1 MIDKNLWT
9 SDAVVNAVLQGN
21 SHLEIVLS
29 NYFKAFIERLND
41 YDIALEGI
49 NSIDVL
55 NKKILDGI
63 DLLEVM
69 RKEFLDV
76 VAILATSESGH
87 LVKLLPVFFENLL
100 NNYEERGV
108 NLYTDTNAEALRNDH
123 YRFFN
128 QSLMISLTALLVE
141 NKCFDALKAILHTR
155 YKVHYKLY
163 GIVREVNFIRLRGYN
178 YTLNEYLN
186 TSSPKRI
193 SVTADY
199 ILKYSGTDFAKLVRA
214 DILLYYISLWQHT
227 DDFIDRFWFPEL
239 SVYNREKEI
248 LPYMVSRSYFEK
260 AKVLFKV
267 NSIDEYKNLLMSTPD
282 VMERNGIYRVPILP
296 EGLICNSVGTLR

>member
-9 SDAVVNAVLQGN
+9 FDAVVNAVLQGN
-21 SHLEIVLS
+21 PHLEIVLS
-29 NYFKAFIERLND
+29 NYFKTFIGRLND

-49 NSIDVL
+49 SSIDVL
-55 NKKILDGI
+55 NKKILEGI
-63 DLLEVM
+63 DLLEGM

-76 VAILATSESGH
+76 IAVFANSESEY

-108 NLYTDTNAEALRNDH
+108 NLYTDTNAESLRNDH

-128 QSLMISLTALLVE
+128 QFLMISLAALLVE
-141 NKCFDALKAILHTR
+141 NKCFNALKAILHTK

-163 GIVREVNFIRLRGYN
+163 GMVRDVNFIRLRGYN

-199 ILKYSGTDFAKLVRA
+199 ILKYSGADFAKLVRA

-248 LPYMVSRSYFEK
+248 LPYMVSQSYFEQ

-267 NSIDEYKNLLMSTPD
+267 NSIAEYKNLLMSTPD

-296 EGLICNSVGTLR
+296 EGLLYNTVGTLR